1 MGKALVNDV
10 GVSASTGKKPE
21 VRAAGGVIWRE
32 VDSGG
37 AGAPT
42 GGQTPDIEV
51 VVIHR
56 PRHDDWTFPKGK
68 LGRGET
74 YAGAAVRE
82 VQEET
87 GLSCEL
93 GDRLPPV
100 RYTDSKGRE
109 KIVRY
114 WLMRVVEVGTWSPNH
129 EVDRRVWVSLDEAR
143 RLLSYPHDRE
153 LLATFESRGR

>member
-1 MGKALVNDV
+1 MGKALANHG
-10 GVSASTGKKPE
+10 GVSASTGRKPE

-32 VDSGG
+32 GDGGG
-37 AGAPT
+37 ADAPA
-42 GGQTPDIEV
+42 GEKPDIEV

-68 LGRGET
+68 LNRGET
-74 YAGAAVRE
+74 YAQAAARE
-82 VQEET
+82 VEEET
-87 GLSCEL
+87 GLRCEL
-93 GDRLPPV
+93 DEQLPPV

-114 WLMRVVEVGTWSPNH
+114 WAMRVVGASAWSPNH
-129 EVDRRVWVSLDEAR
+129 EVDRRRWVSLDEAR

-153 LLATFESRGR
+153 LLTALVSRRG